1 MKPTTILILIGLLTA
16 TILQAHGTTIYEE
29 DFETGQLDPAHWM
42 ARPSLAGVAGLV
54 DVADGIGLG
63 SSLGARLGKSSDGN
77 GFTTNALDLK
87 LDLAGWH
94 DVKLSFWIFDN
105 QDETHSEDGIY
116 FSDDNGMNFEKVLD
130 FHPAD
135 WCDYRYGQFTPVDV
149 SQLATQHELDLND
162 QFVIRFQQHDDDD
175 FFGNPDGFYLDN
187 VRVYAQEPAYASLP
201 FCDDFETGQLSD
213 NWAWRSAE

>member
-162 QFVIRFQQHDDDD
+162 QFVIRFQQHDDGEERDPGGGPSDD
-175 FFGNPDGFYLDN
+175 P
-187 VRVYAQEPAYASLP
+187 
-201 FCDDFETGQLSD
+201 
-213 NWAWRSAE
+213 